1 MNYRN
6 LTSEF
11 LEILIGRLLIE
22 EGYKIEKRTRFGE
35 PGPDIICINS
45 DGAKTLVEVKNLRRT
60 RFPAEI
66 FRRFIY
72 DLKKY
77 RDLSGAKRLLI
88 VFPNGVHPDSLRDAI
103 DIKDLEIWDMADLNK
118 LLTKYPKI
126 EQEFQHLLTAQ
137 QKALHGL
144 PKEESPQKDNILIN
158 KLRNIRPGRAE
169 WRNYEDVCIEI
180 LSYAFTPPLSPPTI
194 QSSSE
199 DGLDRRDAIYAIR
212 PGNRIWDALRTECR
226 TRFVVAEFKNFEDG
240 PGQNEVE
247 SLQQYLF
254 PKAMRSFGI
263 LCSRKKPSDS
273 ALLARRRA
281 WVENDKL
288 IVILSD
294 EGMIDLINA
303 KESGSDPAE
312 IIDAQLEHFFSVL
325 CP

>member
-1 MNYRN
+1 MNYRDF
-6 LTSEF
+6 TSEF
-11 LEILIGRLLIE
+11 LEILVCRLLIE
-22 EGYKIEKRTRFGE
+22 EGYKIEKQTKLGE
-35 PGPDIICINS
+35 AGPDIICS
-45 DGAKTLVEVKNLRRT
+45 SPDGIKTLVEVKNFRRT

-66 FRRFIY
+66 FRRFMH

-77 RDLSGAKRLLI
+77 KDLTDAKRILI
-88 VFPNGVHPDSLRDAI
+88 VFPNGLHPDYLRDATNL
-103 DIKDLEIWDMADLNK
+103 KDLEIWDKDDLNK

-126 EQEFQHLLTAQ
+126 QKEFLNLMDAQ
-137 QKALHGL
+137 QKASHGL
-144 PKEESPQKDNILIN
+144 PKEEIPKKENVLIE
-158 KLRNIRPGRAE
+158 KLRNIRPGRSE

-180 LSYAFTPPLSPPTI
+180 LTYIFTPPLSPPTI
-194 QSSSE
+194 QSRSE

-212 PGNRIWDALRTECR
+212 PGNQIWDALRTECR

-240 PGQNEVE
+240 PGQQEVE

-263 LCSRKKPSDS
+263 LCSRKKPTDS

-281 WVENDKL
+281 WVENEKL

-294 EGMIDLINA
+294 EGMVDLVNA
-303 KESGSDPAE
+303 KDSGNDPAE
-312 IIDAQLEHFFSVL
+312 LIDAQLEEFFSVL